1 MHNPD
6 GLPHTQPQALPQT
19 AGKAPYER
27 PTLVEYGDVRALTNN
42 VGGHGPLDGGHR
54 GLTPLRSQL

>member
-1 MHNPD
+1 MQRPD
-6 GLPHTQPQALPQT
+6 GLTHTQPQALPQT

-42 VGGHGPLDGGHR
+42 VGSHGPLDGGHR
-54 GLTPLRSQL
+54 VTTLLRSQF